1 MVACLRPPYK
11 DRAGGGGALVPLT
24 FSDGKFFFFFTLVT
38 QICHL
43 PHEQGL
49 VI

>member
-1 MVACLRPPYK
+1 MVACLRPPCK
-11 DRAGGGGALVPLT
+11 DRAGGGGALAPLT
-24 FSDGKFFFFFTLVT
+24 FSDGKIFFFTLVT